1 MSLPIM
7 AATLCIPLLSFYIP
21 VIGLET
27 TIMQTNLGF
36 LLSSIILSM
45 SICTN
50 DVKVF
55 IAGVVVGDF
64 LFKLCFYAHEV
75 TKGVLLLKYSTVK
88 DRERNL
94 GIIHAMQGLGTIL
107 SPTVVSSCL
116 FYMDVKAPFMLTS
129 VIMLLATPIISA
141 RLNRFAQGFN
151 AEALLL

>member
-1 MSLPIM
+1 MSIPIM

-21 VIGLET
+21 IVGLET

-36 LLSSIILSM
+36 LLSSIIISL

-55 IAGVVVGDF
+55 ITGIVVGDF

-75 TKGVLLLKYSTVK
+75 AKGVLLLKYSTVK
-88 DRERNL
+88 DRERNIGL
-94 GIIHAMQGLGTIL
+94 IHALQGIGTIL

-116 FYMDVKAPFMLTS
+116 YYMDVKAPFVLTGVLML
-129 VIMLLATPIISA
+129 ICTPIISA
-141 RLNRFAQGFN
+141 RLNRFAREFN
-151 AEALLL
+151 QETAL